1 MRMLR
6 MKLAAITL
14 ISTLLFAMT
23 ITAQAPETVSIKAGQ
38 RKSAVKGRLKIKF
51 LSVEEDSRCPE
62 GVQCIWTGNAKIKI
76 SVSGMYETKI
86 FELNTNMAPQS
97 VTMDCWAIEIESLLP
112 AKSAEKATDQKAY
125 VASLKITR
133 LQR

>member
-1 MRMLR
+1 
-6 MKLAAITL
+6 MKLAIITL
-14 ISTLLFAMT
+14 ISTLFFAMT
-23 ITAQAPETVSIKAGQ
+23 INAQAPETVSIKAGQ
-38 RKSAVKGRLKIKF
+38 RKSASKGRLKIKF

-62 GVQCIWTGNAKIKI
+62 GVQCIWAGNAKIKI
-76 SVSGMYETKI
+76 SVSGLYETKT

-112 AKSAEKATDQKAY
+112 AKNAEKATDQKDY
-125 VASLKITR
+125 VAKLKITR

>member
-1 MRMLR
+1 
-6 MKLAAITL
+6 MKIAILALIT
-14 ISTLLFAMT
+14 TLLFTMT
-23 ITAQAPETVSIKAGQ
+23 ITAQAPETVTLKAGQ

-62 GVQCIWTGNAKIKI
+62 GAQCIWAGNAKIKI
-76 SVSGMYETKI
+76 SVSGMYETKT

-97 VTMDCWAIEIESLLP
+97 LTMDCWAIEIEDLLP
-112 AKSAEKATDQKAY
+112 AKSADKATDQKEY
-125 VASLKITR
+125 VAKLKITR

>member
-1 MRMLR
+1 
-6 MKLAAITL
+6 MKLAIITL

-23 ITAQAPETVSIKAGQ
+23 ITAQPPESVSIRAGQ

-62 GVQCIWTGNAKIKI
+62 GVQCIWAGNAKIKI
-76 SVSGMYETKI
+76 SVSGMYETKTL
-86 FELNTNMAPQS
+86 ELNTNMAPQS

-112 AKSAEKATDQKAY
+112 AKDAEKATDQKAY
-125 VASLKITR
+125 VANLKITR

>member
-1 MRMLR
+1 
-6 MKLAAITL
+6 MKLAVLAV
-14 ISTLLFAMT
+14 ISALFFTMS

-62 GVQCIWTGNAKIKI
+62 GANCIWAGNAKIKI
-76 SVSGMYETKI
+76 AVSGMYETKT

-112 AKSAEKATDQKAY
+112 AKDAEKATDQKDY
-125 VASLKITR
+125 VAKLKITR

>member
-1 MRMLR
+1 